1 MRRLGPCNIDNG
13 KKILVVNSPK
23 AKTENIRTMED
34 FAAHI
39 GMSRPT
45 VSKYFNDP
53 SSVREKTRK
62 KIEQAI
68 TDSGFRPNLFAV
80 NLKRQRTKILG
91 VIIPNSIDPFYMEL
105 TRRIEEIANE
115 AGYFAII
122 LSSNGNPELEAE
134 AIERF
139 ESMNVAGAI
148 VAPLGQAQGQTK
160 LDSLA
165 SRVPLIYVDVPGHE
179 GMPYIGTD
187 NRQSVGL
194 IVDYLC
200 RSGEPPC
207 FLGMPEV
214 NLNARLRR
222 QAYQDA
228 MVRAGQEPRV
238 LPIKASTDWDFE
250 KFAHEQVSGLL
261 ASSLPS
267 STLLCA
273 NDRLAFGALLAAWEA
288 GVKIGHG
295 RDCALRI
302 AGHDDH
308 PLARYACPPLTTVSQ
323 DYAEI
328 ASLATNRLLVMLDEK
343 APASAAEASGEEVLL
358 KASIM
363 LRASA

>member
-1 MRRLGPCNIDNG
+1 MAANT
-13 KKILVVNSPK
+13 PK
-23 AKTENIRTMED
+23 AKPDNIRTMED

-53 SSVREKTRK
+53 SSVRDKTRK

-68 TDSGFRPNLFAV
+68 SDSGFRPNLFAV
-80 NLKRQRTKILG
+80 NLKRQRSKILG
-91 VIIPNSIDPFYMEL
+91 VIIPNSVDPFYMEL
-105 TRRIEEIANE
+105 TRRIEKIAND
-115 AGYFAII
+115 AGYFAIV
-122 LSSNGNPELEAE
+122 LSSNGNPQLEAE

-148 VAPLGQAQGQTK
+148 VAPLGEARGQSK

-165 SRVPLIYVDVPGHE
+165 RRVPLIYVDAPGHE
-179 GMPYIGTD
+179 GTPYIGTD

-194 IVDYLC
+194 IVEYLC

-207 FLGMPEV
+207 VLGMPEV
-214 NLNARLRR
+214 NPNARLRR
-222 QAYQDA
+222 QAYEEA
-228 MVRAGQEPRV
+228 MARTGHEPHI
-238 LPIKASTDWDFE
+238 LPIPSSIDWDFE
-250 KFAHEQVSGLL
+250 KFGHDQVSRLL
-261 ASSLPS
+261 AAGLPT
-267 STLLCA
+267 STLFCA

-288 GVKIGHG
+288 GIRVGHG

-308 PLARYACPPLTTVSQ
+308 PLARYACPPLTTVAQ

-328 ASLATNRLLVMLDEK
+328 ARLATNRLLVMLDEK
-343 APASAAEASGEEVLL
+343 APANAAEASGDAVLL

>member
-1 MRRLGPCNIDNG
+1 MRALAA
-13 KKILVVNSPK
+13 NSPK
-23 AKTENIRTMED
+23 EKTENIRTMED

-39 GMSRPT
+39 GLSRPT

-68 TDSGFRPNLFAV
+68 SDSGFRPNLFAV
-80 NLKRQRTKILG
+80 NLKRQRTRILG
-91 VIIPNSIDPFYMEL
+91 VIIPNAIDPFYMEL

-115 AGYFAII
+115 AGYFAIV

-165 SRVPLIYVDVPGHE
+165 SRVPLIYVDAPGHE
-179 GMPYIGTD
+179 GIPYIGTD
-187 NRQSVGL
+187 NRQSIGL

-200 RSGEPPC
+200 RSGTPPC

-222 QAYQDA
+222 QAYEGA
-228 MVRAGQEPRV
+228 MARAGHEPNV
-238 LPIKASTDWDFE
+238 LAIPTSRDWGFE
-250 KFAHEQVSGLL
+250 KFAHQQVSALL
-261 ASSLPS
+261 ASGLPT

-288 GVKIGHG
+288 GIRVGHG
-295 RDCALRI
+295 PDCALRI

-308 PLARYACPPLTTVSQ
+308 PLARYACPPLTTVAQ

-328 ASLATNRLLVMLDEK
+328 ARLATNRLLVMLDEK
-343 APASAAEASGEEVLL
+343 APASTAEASDEEVLL

>member
-1 MRRLGPCNIDNG
+1 
-13 KKILVVNSPK
+13 
-23 AKTENIRTMED
+23 MED
-34 FAAHI
+34 FAAHV
-39 GMSRPT
+39 GLSRPT

-53 SSVREKTRK
+53 QSVREKTRK
-62 KIEQAI
+62 RIEKAI
-68 TDSGFRPNLFAV
+68 TDSGFRPNMFAV

-91 VIIPNSIDPFYMEL
+91 VIIPNAIDPFYMEL
-105 TRRIEEIANE
+105 TRRIEEIASE
-115 AGYFAII
+115 AGYFAIV
-122 LSSNGNPELEAE
+122 LSSNGSPDLEAE

-148 VAPLGQAQGQTK
+148 VAPLGQPRGQSK

-165 SRVPLIYVDVPGHE
+165 SRVPLIYVDAPGHE
-179 GMPYIGTD
+179 GMPYVGTD
-187 NRQSVGL
+187 NRQSMGL

-200 RSGEPPC
+200 RSGTPPC
-207 FLGMPEV
+207 FLDMPDV

-222 QAYQDA
+222 AAYEQAMEQ
-228 MVRAGQEPRV
+228 AGFEPRV
-238 LPIKASTDWDFE
+238 LPVAPTKSWDFE
-250 KFAHEQVSGLL
+250 AFAHRAVSEHL
-261 ASSLPS
+261 AAGLPS

-288 GVKIGHG
+288 GLKVG
-295 RDCALRI
+295 RDADCRLRI

-308 PLARYACPPLTTVSQ
+308 PLARYTCPPLTTVAQ

-328 ASLATNRLLVMLDEK
+328 ARLATNRLLENLGGQAAD
-343 APASAAEASGEEVLL
+343 SATGASGDALLL